1 MDQQRRRA
9 LKSGV
14 GVGLLSALLAAGLIS
29 PRQARAAMNKGA
41 FDAKN
46 LAEAYKALGVSA
58 PTASDKILILA
69 SDIAENGAVV
79 PVGIKSNLPNTQTV
93 ALLVEH
99 NPNPLAAVYT
109 MTETTVPD
117 LVMRVKMG
125 QTSNVVALVKADG
138 KFYSAQKEIKITAGG
153 CGG

>member
-1 MDQQRRRA
+1 MDEQRRQV
-9 LKSGV
+9 LKTGV
-14 GVGLLSALLAAGLIS
+14 GLGLLSALLAAGLVS
-29 PRQARAAMNKGA
+29 PRQAQAAVNKGA
-41 FDAKN
+41 FEAKN
-46 LAEAYKALGVSA
+46 LAEVYKALGIGA
-58 PTASDKILILA
+58 PPLSDKILIQG

-79 PVGIKSNLPNTQTV
+79 PIGIKSNLPNTQTV

-99 NPNPLAAVYT
+99 NPTPLAAIYT
-109 MTETTVPD
+109 LPETTAAD